1 MGEGEIAVSH
11 RVFAPALCVNQDGL
25 AMPKGDGGILY
36 FPDFLSEGELYSYK
50 RLSLSST
57 LGRKLRPL
65 AWVLVGFT
73 ASEKQFCSASRGR
86 GDSSVSKWQEGHS
99 VLHDETPPVTSNL
112 QKVDQICKMLGMNGD
127 FFLEGE
133 HIL

>member
-36 FPDFLSEGELYSYK
+36 FPDFLSEGVLYSYK

-57 LGRKLRPL
+57 LGRKLRPPGL
-65 AWVLVGFT
+65 GVGWLHGFRKAVLFCIQREGR
-73 ASEKQFCSASRGR
+73 QFGQQVAGGPLCA
-86 GDSSVSKWQEGHS
+86 
-99 VLHDETPPVTSNL
+99 P
-112 QKVDQICKMLGMNGD
+112 
-127 FFLEGE
+127 
-133 HIL
+133 